1 MAIEKSSHVRLH
13 HALHQELK
21 ATGNVAG
28 YLQQAALQRVLEINA
43 AEEALTH
50 WSKPEVEAA
59 IEAIGRPPS
68 SIVKLGTE
76 TMTEELEDAWT
87 DGEIPEEWGIGADQW
102 SELVQDV
109 RETDAV
115 ALALRVLVRERHTD
129 PSFDV

>member
-1 MAIEKSSHVRLH
+1 MTKEKSSHVRLH

-28 YLQQAALQRVLEINA
+28 YLREAALQRVTEINA

-68 SIVKLGTE
+68 SIVEMGTE
-76 TMTEELEDAWT
+76 TMTGELEDAWT

-115 ALALRVLVRERHTD
+115 ALALRVLVRERHAD
-129 PSFDV
+129 PSLDV